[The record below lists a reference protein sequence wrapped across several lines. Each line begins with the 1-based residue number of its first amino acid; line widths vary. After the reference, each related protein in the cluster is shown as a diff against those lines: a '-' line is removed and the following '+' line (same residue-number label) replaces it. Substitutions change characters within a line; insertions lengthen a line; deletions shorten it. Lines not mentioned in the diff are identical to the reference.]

1 MLAVRLFAGGV
12 LLIKNIFSANH
23 LTTHLMRS
31 DKFIHSLSGK
41 MLACGRYRMSE
52 TYCSILHRLEMYCDY
67 RLPALDGVFSPGF
80 LHGFHSHLLL
90 GGLSRNTVSFYI
102 TGLRSIYAFAVQ
114 EDRLSLDPD
123 LFSSIACGS
132 VPTEKRA
139 VSAETIALLHAA
151 DLSDVPRL
159 DRCRD
164 LFMLSFHLQGMPFVD
179 LAHLRKSDI
188 QGNLIAYRRHKT
200 GGTVCVSLIDPARDI
215 FDKYAG
221 EVLDSPYLLPLVTFS
236 GVDGHRQ
243 YQSALRRHNRQL
255 KDLGSYLGI
264 KETLSSYVARHSWA
278 TLAYHNGVD
287 VGVVS
292 QAMGHHTEEVTRI
305 YLSSFDQQR
314 LAEANHIVL
323 QAILRPIL
331 DGRIQRVREG
341 VKEEVVREFGVAD
354 VVTSSATV
362 AVVSASVAVKPV
374 GECRQVTRGR
384 KNRSKGTG
392 TKYKKNVRLC
402 SKDGQ

>member
-1 MLAVRLFAGGV
+1 
-12 LLIKNIFSANH
+12 
-23 LTTHLMRS
+23 MRI
-31 DKFIHSLSGK
+31 DKFVDLLSGDSLS
-41 MLACGRYRMSE
+41 AGRYRACGVYRSV
-52 TYCSILHRLEMYCDY
+52 LHRVCSFCDGAY
-67 RLPALDGVFSPGF
+67 PSLQSVFSRRF
-80 LHGFHSHLLL
+80 LLDFHDHLLL
-90 GGLSRNTVSFYI
+90 DGLFRNTICFYI
-102 TGLRSIYAFAVQ
+102 TGLRSIYAFAIR
-114 EDRLSLDPD
+114 ECKLDYDPH
-123 LFSSIACGS
+123 LFSSVACGS

-139 VSAETIALLHAA
+139 ISAETIALLHAA
-151 DLSDVPRL
+151 DLSGVPRL

-188 QGNLIAYRRHKT
+188 QGGLIAYRRHKT

-215 FDKYAG
+215 FDKYAD
-221 EVLDSPYLLPLVTFS
+221 EVLDSPCLLPLITLS
-236 GVDGHRQ
+236 GADGHRQ

-264 KETLSSYVARHSWA
+264 KETLSSYVSRHSWA

-323 QAILRPIL
+323 QAILRPIQE
-331 DGRIQRVREG
+331 GRILQVREE
-341 VKEEVVREFGVAD
+341 VKQEVIREFGTTAIARV
-354 VVTSSATV
+354 SSLEGAGV
-362 AVVSASVAVKPV
+362 PV
-374 GECRQVTRGR
+374 QRGMHA
-384 KNRSKGTG
+384 SKGLKGGRSFKTQ
-392 TKYKKNVRLC
+392 NVRLC
-402 SKDGQ
+402 SKDGR

>member
-1 MLAVRLFAGGV
+1 MLSVRLFAGSV
-12 LLIKNIFSANH
+12 LLILNTFNANH
-23 LTTHLMRS
+23 LTTQFMRA

-52 TYCSILHRLEMYCDY
+52 TYCSILHRLEMYCDH
-67 RLPALDGVFSPGF
+67 RLPALDAVFSHGF
-80 LHGFHSHLLL
+80 LRSFHSHLLL
-90 GGLSRNTVSFYI
+90 DGLSRNTVSFYI
-102 TGLRSIYAFAVQ
+102 TGLRSIYAFAV
-114 EDRLSLDPD
+114 EGGELNLDSG

-139 VSAETIALLHAA
+139 VSAETIALLYAA
-151 DLSDVPRL
+151 DLSAVPRL
-159 DRCRD
+159 ERCRD

-179 LAHLRKSDI
+179 LAHLRKSDV
-188 QGNLIAYRRHKT
+188 QGSFIAYRRQKT
-200 GGTVCVSLIDPARDI
+200 RGAVQVSIVDPAREI
-215 FDKYAG
+215 FDKYAD
-221 EVLDSPYLLPLVTFS
+221 EAVESPYILPLVFLS

-255 KDLGSYLGI
+255 KDLAAYLGI
-264 KETLSSYVARHSWA
+264 VDTLSSYVARHSWA

-314 LAEANHIVL
+314 LTEANRVVL

-331 DGRIQRVREG
+331 DGRILQVRNE
-341 VKEEVVREFGVAD
+341 VKEEVVREFGDAD
-354 VVTSSATV
+354 AALVLGSESAG
-362 AVVSASVAVKPV
+362 VSLS
-374 GECRQVTRGR
+374 RGGVR
-384 KNRSKGTG
+384 ANEGLKGDRSFKTQ
-392 TKYKKNVRLC
+392 NVRLC
-402 SKDGQ
+402 SKDGR